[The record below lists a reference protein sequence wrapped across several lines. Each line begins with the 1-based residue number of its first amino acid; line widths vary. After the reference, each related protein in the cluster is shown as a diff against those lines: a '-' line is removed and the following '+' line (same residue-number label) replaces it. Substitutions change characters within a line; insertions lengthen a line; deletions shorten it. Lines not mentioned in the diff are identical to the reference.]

1 MVILRAMKAE
11 PPPTPPSKPGSRT
24 IVSAGRAGIGAPR
37 DWRLFS
43 KALLDASAN
52 AIFASDP
59 AGTVVISNRR
69 VQQRLGLFPGSLL
82 PTTLPELWLHVRQ
95 VLDDGRHL
103 RGLPVQ
109 AGHSS
114 YLARLAPL
122 TSKNTVIG
130 VLGVLEDR
138 TELEK
143 TTRKMHAYQELS
155 QELDAIIA
163 SSDDGLWICD
173 GNGTILRINT
183 ASERLNHLRAID
195 VIGRNINELVA
206 EGYIDTSVT
215 LKVMRSR
222 RRENMLQETRSGRKL
237 MLTGNPV
244 FNPAGELIRVVV
256 NERDMT
262 EIDALREEIEAQQAK
277 SDQMQR
283 RIREM
288 QTAELESG
296 QIVARSTS
304 MVQALRQARKVSQ
317 VDSTVLI
324 LGESGT
330 GKGVLA
336 NLIHR
341 HSARAKKPLIHVNCG
356 AIPETLVESEL
367 FGYARGAFTG
377 AAQQGK
383 PGYLEL
389 ADGGILFLDEVAE
402 LPIAS
407 QVKLLR
413 FLEDGMVTRVGG
425 TTPQTL
431 NVRIVGAT
439 HRDLEKM
446 VDQGRFRLDLFYRLN
461 VIPISIP
468 PLRER
473 QDCKLALIRHYLDH
487 FGATLTKGPTPRLS
501 RRALD
506 ALLAYHYPGNVREL
520 MNICERLVV
529 MSESTRI
536 GIADLPAAV
545 TAGLP
550 PGMACGID
558 MVPAGQ
564 SLPRAMAQVEGRIL
578 QQAMERHGT
587 QARAAR
593 ALGINQSTIARK
605 LKRLQGSPP

>member
-1 MVILRAMKAE
+1 MLRAMKSE
-11 PPPTPPSKPGSRT
+11 SPPTPLLEPGSRAT
-24 IVSAGRAGIGAPR
+24 VLAGRAGSGAPR
-37 DWRLFS
+37 DWRLFA

-59 AGTVVISNRR
+59 VGTVVISNRR

-82 PTTLPELWLHVRQ
+82 PNTLPEVWPHVLQ
-95 VLDDGRHL
+95 VLKDGRHL

-109 AGHSS
+109 AGQSS

-122 TSKNTVIG
+122 TAKDVVIG

-138 TELEK
+138 TELEQ
-143 TTRKMHAYQELS
+143 TTRKMRAYQELS

-173 GNGTILRINT
+173 GQGSILRINA
-183 ASERLNHLRAID
+183 ASERLNHLRAVDVVGRKID
-195 VIGRNINELVA
+195 ELVT

-244 FNPAGELIRVVV
+244 FNPAGDLIRVVV

-277 SDQMQR
+277 TDQMQR
-283 RIREM
+283 RIHEM
-288 QTAELESG
+288 QIAELESG
-296 QIVARSTS
+296 QIVARSTN

-377 AAQQGK
+377 AALQGK

-389 ADGGILFLDEVAE
+389 ADGGIVFLDEVAE

-425 TTPQTL
+425 TTPQRL
-431 NVRIVGAT
+431 NVRIIGAT

-461 VIPISIP
+461 VIPIQIP

-487 FGATLTKGPTPRLS
+487 FGTALGQGPARRLS

-529 MSESTRI
+529 MSESVRI

-550 PGMACGID
+550 PDLSCGID
-558 MVPAGQ
+558 VVAAGQ
-564 SLPRAMAQVEGRIL
+564 SLPQAMARVEGRIL
-578 QQAMERHGT
+578 RQAMETYGT

-605 LKRLQGSPP
+605 LKRLHESSA

>member
-1 MVILRAMKAE
+1 MLRTMQPE
-11 PPPTPPSKPGSRT
+11 FPPASPLTPGSQAT
-24 IVSAGRAGIGAPR
+24 VSAGRAGSGAPR
-37 DWRLFS
+37 DWRLFA
-43 KALLDASAN
+43 KALLDASAS

-59 AGTVVISNRR
+59 AGTVVVSNRR

-82 PTTLPELWLHVRQ
+82 PNTLPEVWPHVHQ
-95 VLDDGRHL
+95 VLADGRHL

-109 AGHSS
+109 AGQSS

-122 TSKNTVIG
+122 TAKKVVIG
-130 VLGVLEDR
+130 VLGILEDR
-138 TELEK
+138 TELER
-143 TTRKMHAYQELS
+143 TTRKMRGYQELS

-173 GNGTILRINT
+173 GKGTILRINA
-183 ASERLNHLRAID
+183 ASERLNHLRAVD
-195 VIGRNINELVA
+195 VVGRNINELVS

-215 LKVMRSR
+215 LKVMHSR

-277 SDQMQR
+277 TDQMQR
-283 RIREM
+283 RIHEM
-288 QTAELESG
+288 QIAELESG
-296 QIVARSTS
+296 QIVARSTN

-324 LGESGT
+324 TGESGT

-341 HSARAKKPLIHVNCG
+341 HSARAQKPLIQVNCG

-377 AAQQGK
+377 AALQGK

-389 ADGGILFLDEVAE
+389 ADGGIVFLDEVAE

-425 TTPQTL
+425 TTPQRL
-431 NVRIVGAT
+431 NVRVVGAT

-461 VIPISIP
+461 VIPIPIP
-468 PLRER
+468 PLRQR

-487 FGATLTKGPTPRLS
+487 FGTTLGQGPAPRLS

-529 MSESTRI
+529 MSESVRI
-536 GIADLPAAV
+536 GVADLPATV

-550 PGMACGID
+550 AELACGID
-558 MVPAGQ
+558 MVSAGQ
-564 SLPRAMAQVEGRIL
+564 SLPQTLARVEGRIL
-578 QQAMERHGT
+578 AQAMQTHGT
-587 QARAAR
+587 QAKAAL

-605 LKRLQGSPP
+605 LKRLQGSSS